1 MNKVQLIQ
9 RVAKEARVKKSQASR
24 SVKALV
30 KTIREALRVGDKVS
44 LSGLGTFKVKSRKAR
59 KGRNPKTGETIQIP
73 VGRKVSFKPSFS
85 LEETRSLVDGAVGG
99 SRQPRLV
106 RCRLRRPPSLIL
118 KFDTIN
124 GNMPDFSDR
133 LNRLPPYLF
142 TRITQL
148 KKEAYAK
155 KLDVIDLGMGNPDQ
169 PTPAPVVERL
179 CDTVQNHRFHAPLSA
194 GQRNSKVSKNR
205 RRLDGA
211 SVSASI

>member
-85 LEETRSLVDGAVGG
+85 LKK
-99 SRQPRLV
+99 LV
-106 RCRLRRPPSLIL
+106 RLSTAPTAAPSNPP
-118 KFDTIN
+118 
-124 GNMPDFSDR
+124 P
-133 LNRLPPYLF
+133 
-142 TRITQL
+142 Q
-148 KKEAYAK
+148 AA
-155 KLDVIDLGMGNPDQ
+155 
-169 PTPAPVVERL
+169 
-179 CDTVQNHRFHAPLSA
+179 
-194 GQRNSKVSKNR
+194 
-205 RRLDGA
+205 
-211 SVSASI
+211 

>member
-85 LEETRSLVDGAVGG
+85 LKK
-99 SRQPRLV
+99 LV
-106 RCRLRRPPSLIL
+106 RLSTAPL
-118 KFDTIN
+118 
-124 GNMPDFSDR
+124 
-133 LNRLPPYLF
+133 
-142 TRITQL
+142 
-148 KKEAYAK
+148 A
-155 KLDVIDLGMGNPDQ
+155 
-169 PTPAPVVERL
+169 TPA
-179 CDTVQNHRFHAPLSA
+179 APYIPPPQA
-194 GQRNSKVSKNR
+194 
-205 RRLDGA
+205 A
-211 SVSASI
+211 